1 MRTSLLVQM
10 RRRRPQLQVSFKT
23 SGHTRGLSYK
33 AIVFGSC
40 HSRYTPPA
48 EGGSRL
54 FLPTPPRL
62 CYNLRAVERSVR
74 SLQLDANR
82 SPLSEDT
89 DERQCAVEHP
99 INFCPVCSE
108 RLEAA
113 RCKLV
118 CRKC

>member
-1 MRTSLLVQM
+1 MAPQVDYLRKLVFSAAAKADMRAA
-10 RRRRPQLQVSFKT
+10 K
-23 SGHTRGLSYK
+23 
-33 AIVFGSC
+33 
-40 HSRYTPPA
+40 
-48 EGGSRL
+48 GGSRL

-74 SLQLDANR
+74 SLQLDANPR
-82 SPLSEDT
+82 PLREDSG
-89 DERQCAVEHP
+89 ERQSAAEHP

-118 CRKC
+118 CRNCGYYLSCSDYY